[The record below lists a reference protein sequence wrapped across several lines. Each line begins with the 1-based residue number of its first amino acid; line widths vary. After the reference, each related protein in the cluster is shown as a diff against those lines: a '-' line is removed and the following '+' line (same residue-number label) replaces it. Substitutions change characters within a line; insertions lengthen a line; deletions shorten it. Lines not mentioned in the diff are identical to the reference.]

1 MEIEITT
8 IEKVRLTNMEKLDPI
23 DVFWDVTSPT
33 SGKVTIN
40 CYGKSWTSFWPAV
53 GEKGIKAFFKRSSNC
68 YIIGYLDNNLESTEP
83 DWDEYKS
90 ILAKKARKASIED
103 RIRDTELEDIIYAIN
118 DMDEDTL
125 NNLKKSEPY
134 SFDPSSLLL
143 HEGLDE
149 DVINDFLDL
158 DIDIPTQAHHDY
170 AYLSRI
176 VDAVK
181 ASI

>member
-1 MEIEITT
+1 MKIETST
-8 IEKVRLTNMEKLDPI
+8 IEKIRLTEVEKLDPI
-23 DVFWDVTSPT
+23 DVFWEATSPT

-68 YIIGYLDNNLESTEP
+68 YIIGYLDNKVDSTEP
-83 DWDEYKS
+83 DWDAYKA
-90 ILAKKARKASIED
+90 LLVQKARDASTKD
-103 RIRDTELEDIIYAIN
+103 FIRDSELEDVIFAIN
-118 DMDEDTL
+118 SVCDDSLSE
-125 NNLKKSEPY
+125 KKQNDY
-134 SFDPSSLLL
+134 DKLDPSSLLL
-143 HEGLDE
+143 NEGLSE

-158 DIDIPTQAHHDY
+158 DIDVPTQVHHQF